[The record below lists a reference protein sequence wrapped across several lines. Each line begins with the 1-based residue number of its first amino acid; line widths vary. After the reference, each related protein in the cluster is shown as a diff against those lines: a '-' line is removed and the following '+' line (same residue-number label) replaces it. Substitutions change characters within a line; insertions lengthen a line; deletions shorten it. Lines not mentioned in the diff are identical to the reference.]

1 MRACS
6 WPSGPI
12 ATTITSPASTR
23 FCKGKRFESARH
35 GQQVEPVC
43 RDEMVTHRD
52 VLNPGAVHGLP
63 LAFDP
68 VESKNSWHQDMRKNV
83 IFASAGPIAPTRDGG
98 WPRPSIAGQ
107 LALVRP
113 HPGGC

>member
-12 ATTITSPASTR
+12 TTTITSPASTR
-23 FCKGKRFESARH
+23 FGKGKRSKAQH

-43 RDEMVTHRD
+43 HGEMVTHRD

-68 VESKNSWHQDMRKNV
+68 IESKKSSQHDMRK
-83 IFASAGPIAPTRDGG
+83 AGLSLRLV
-98 WPRPSIAGQ
+98 PSHR
-107 LALVRP
+107 LVMV
-113 HPGGC
+113 GCLGPQSRVDWLLFCRIRAAAE